1 MTDETR
7 ATATPSSPA
16 SVPERPAEASAESA
30 KPAEPSASF
39 RYTLTRE
46 PGSKAS
52 LRVEVDADRVRA
64 ATDRVFQRRV
74 REAKIPGFRPGKAP
88 RAMYERTY
96 GTEHLWHE
104 AAEDVIEET
113 YREIVQRE
121 DVAPLD
127 RPEVEIATLEE
138 GRDLVYTASVPIRP
152 DVGFGDYGAHGATV
166 EPETVT
172 DEDVERTIAG
182 MREHHAELRPVDR
195 PAATGDV
202 VTVDID
208 ATIEGKSLQLGRNA
222 HLELGREYSVPG
234 LAERLVGAR
243 AGEERTLE
251 LTFPADADEEVRGK
265 TGSFAVKVSQ
275 VAEKILPAL
284 DDDFAKTVGVSDV
297 PALRKAVRS
306 ELAHGAFHEARDAAA
321 EKVMAHLLETSTL
334 EIPEILIEDE
344 LAHLMLDLKERLR
357 EQGLTFEQFLLQARK
372 TEAEI
377 RADWRPAA
385 ERRAKSLLVL
395 DALAKKEDVTVS
407 GTELAQ
413 EVALTPLA
421 QQDPNALRNP
431 AVLASMA
438 RSMRNRKLVDKLI
451 GLGDP
456 NAEREAIKKAGG
468 DVDEEPAAPEI
479 VVPERSDATAEG
491 REAIRSLL
499 KK

>member
-1 MTDETR
+1 MREETP
-7 ATATPSSPA
+7 TTGTPSGATKTDDAP
-16 SVPERPAEASAESA
+16 
-30 KPAEPSASF
+30 ASF
-39 RYTLTRE
+39 RYALTRE

-113 YREIVQRE
+113 YREIVRRE
-121 DVAPLD
+121 DLSPLD
-127 RPEVEIATLEE
+127 QPDVEIATLAE
-138 GRDLVYTASVPIRP
+138 GQALVYTATVPVRP
-152 DVGFGDYGAHGATV
+152 EVGFGDYAGHGATV
-166 EPETVT
+166 EPPTVT

-182 MREHHAELRPVDR
+182 MREHHAELKPVER

-208 ATIEGKSLQLGRNA
+208 ATIEGKKLELGRNA

-234 LAERLVGAR
+234 LAEGLVGASG
-243 AGEERTLE
+243 GEQRTLE
-251 LTFPADADEEVRGK
+251 LTFPADADQEVRGK
-265 TGSFAVKVSQ
+265 TGAFTVTVSQ

-284 DDDFAKTVGVSDV
+284 DDDFAKTVGVADL

-321 EKVMAHLLETSTL
+321 EKLMAHLLETSTV
-334 EIPEILIEDE
+334 EVPEILIQDE
-344 LAHLMLDLKERLR
+344 LDHLMLDLKERLR

-377 RADWRPAA
+377 RTDWRPAA

-421 QQDPNALRNP
+421 QQDANALRNP

-468 DVDEEPAAPEI
+468 NVEAEPEAPAI
-479 VVPERSDATAEG
+479 VVPEHSDATAEG

-499 KK
+499 KR